1 MKLKSTN
8 VRNTDTLATQEPST
22 KEAARAM
29 QRAAKAPRSFTRGS
43 AVLRSEVGSDVDT
56 EVDTDAD
63 TDVGTDTRRDVSH
76 RAVAPGV

>member
-56 EVDTDAD
+56 DAD